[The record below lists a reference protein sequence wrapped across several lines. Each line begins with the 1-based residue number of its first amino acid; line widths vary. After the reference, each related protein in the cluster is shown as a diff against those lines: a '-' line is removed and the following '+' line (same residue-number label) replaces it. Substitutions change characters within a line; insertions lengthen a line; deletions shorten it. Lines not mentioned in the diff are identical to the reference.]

1 VCPGACAKSP
11 PAATRVTRAA
21 RGQVRK
27 ALEEQVKALE
37 AEGKG
42 GAPALGGAPPGRGAQ
57 GHIDFEQQTPDDQ
70 GMKF

>member
-1 VCPGACAKSP
+1 
-11 PAATRVTRAA
+11 
-21 RGQVRK
+21 VRK

-42 GAPALGGAPPGRGAQ
+42 GAPALGGAPPGRGAH
-57 GHIDFEQQTPDDQ
+57 GNIDFEQQTPDDQ